1 MSTNLEKLS
10 RTAPTNISSS
20 DGRYQVL
27 VPKIDFKK
35 DVYFFLVNEHKM
47 LALDSPIVF
56 SQLILI
62 TEISHVAFVAASS
75 TICDEHPG
83 FAYYEDTGSQIK
95 IFDLERRSTQKP
107 INVSYEINSIAVDSR
122 DNIIVSTIPKGSS
135 GYLYVFKANGSKRK
149 TIECCVS
156 SSSPISVNYKRNM
169 FAYSSRDSSMTY
181 IVSSDM
187 NPIAQV
193 EGMLG
198 GFSSCGKYLWTSSQ
212 EHECPVVFSVSD
224 DSTWRMCKI
233 CEDGNPT
240 SCSLI
245 GGRLGYYHTSQ
256 CPVFFN
262 MDPED
267 EELEEELI
275 EIPPE
280 SVFYPLCSEANL
292 YLLYFWDE
300 GMYKAPIVAEIS
312 ADTCKLEQTM
322 LIEDAIPLLV
332 TEDTSRSE
340 DSTREDSDS
349 PQRDGAPME
358 EVEESSYGSQIV
370 APNKSLPPKET
381 KDGCSCFIDTS
392 RSEDSTREDSD
403 SPQRD
408 GAPMEEVEESSY
420 GSQIVAPNKSLPPKE
435 TKDGCSCFIV

>member
-56 SQLILI
+56 SQLMSGSFTCNNEFFVMCVEDEKGIFYICSFNLITGHSRLI

-381 KDGCSCFIDTS
+381 KDGCSCFI
-392 RSEDSTREDSD
+392 
-403 SPQRD
+403 
-408 GAPMEEVEESSY
+408 V
-420 GSQIVAPNKSLPPKE
+420 
-435 TKDGCSCFIV
+435 